1 MAQMPPLPVWHED
14 DGTVLACT
22 EKIKVMEQNMQELF
36 QAAQDAFEDGL
47 LMGCNETQLR
57 DYLAR
62 LAAAVENPYRP

>member
-1 MAQMPPLPVWHED
+1 MAEMPPLPTWRED
-14 DGTVLACT
+14 DGTVVACT

-47 LMGCNETQLR
+47 LMGCSEAQLR
-57 DYLAR
+57 DYLQR